1 MRIFKKFMFKKIFIG
16 QINGLATNFPLL
28 ITNRLT
34 TNFPLLINNGSSTKL
49 QFMISNGTSVV
60 DLSN

>member
-1 MRIFKKFMFKKIFIG
+1 MFKKIFIG

-28 ITNRLT
+28 ISNRLT
-34 TNFPLLINNGSSTKL
+34 TNFPLLINNRSSTKL
-49 QFMISNGTSVV
+49 QLMISNGTSVV